1 MLVVPNA
8 CSTLVPADMIAPTPG
23 AEPYGASPTQGD
35 LVAFGD
41 GQTAALDMANRDKAN
56 AHKIVT
62 ACEAR
67 DAASVRHITRPW
79 YRRLLPG

>member
-1 MLVVPNA
+1 
-8 CSTLVPADMIAPTPG
+8 MIAPTPG
-23 AEPYGASPTQGD
+23 AEPYGSSPSAGD

-41 GQTAALDMANRDKAN
+41 GQTAALDAANRDKSN

-67 DAASVRHITRPW
+67 DAASVREITRPW